1 MSGSG
6 EEKNAVEGVPTALRI
21 GPPLLLPSAFPQ
33 GAQPSPGMGREHH
46 NLSLMIAIININVED
61 TSDQNQL

>member
-1 MSGSG
+1 MQWKVNPRLSGL
-6 EEKNAVEGVPTALRI
+6 V
-21 GPPLLLPSAFPQ
+21 PPLLLPSAFPQ
-33 GAQPSPGMGREHH
+33 GTQPSPGMGREHH